1 MFIEDLIC
9 KLNIHCSTNSYDTNL
24 VDSFTNQIYR
34 GLGFTEKQSVLAVR
48 ILKRY
53 AKNLSM
59 AISTDVLP
67 FLENPTYK
75 YAIRKVNVFTKK
87 ISVIDHH
94 TFKRVIRVEFP
105 YNQER
110 VDHIRKNRDELG
122 HANWDPD
129 EKAWLFSLDER
140 NIQFLSLFV
149 KNEQF
154 EVDDEVAGYLQQV
167 NEIVGNIENYIPM
180 VTIEN
185 GLPKY
190 RNQSH
195 FVPEMTSNDV
205 VSALFEARK
214 AGIFTW
220 DENVNQY
227 LDSINLDPVVMKFL
241 TNESYKHMEV
251 DSTTTSIQ
259 CLTDIVKYTQPTL
272 FVIPGGSETAK
283 TKMIYNFLTSAGFT
297 SDEMSVM
304 FRLSNKDGKDFNDF
318 VKNCGLNNPI
328 TDKTKFVFVSIK
340 MPKPVIKSKMKF
352 NSVISL
358 GRSNVHYTIR
368 EYFKNCPNLI
378 YYCEPNKQKEFNF
391 GNL

>member
-1 MFIEDLIC
+1 MYIEDLIV
-9 KLNIHCSTNSYDTNL
+9 KLTAYCNINSYDTNL
-24 VDSFTNQIYR
+24 VDSFTNQIFR
-34 GLGFTEKQSVLAVR
+34 GSGFTEKQSILAVR

-53 AKNLSM
+53 SKNFSAALGTD
-59 AISTDVLP
+59 ISQ
-67 FLENPTYK
+67 FLENPNFKFT
-75 YAIRKVNVFTKK
+75 IRKVNAVVKQ
-87 ISVIDHH
+87 ISVIDHN
-94 TFKRVIRVEFP
+94 TYGRAIKVEFP

-110 VDHIRKNRDELG
+110 VDSIRKSRDTLG
-122 HANWDPD
+122 YANWDG
-129 EKAWLFSLDER
+129 EQKAWIFSLDER
-140 NIQFLSLFV
+140 NIQFLSNFLNTDHFDIDDEFKSYLKQVSEIV
-149 KNEQF
+149 KN
-154 EVDDEVAGYLQQV
+154 V
-167 NEIVGNIENYIPM
+167 ENHVPM

-190 RNQSH
+190 QNQSR

-220 DENVNQY
+220 DEKVTQY
-227 LDSINLDPVVMKFL
+227 LDELNLDPIVRTFL
-241 TNESYKHMEV
+241 SNENPDHLEI
-251 DSTTTSIQ
+251 DSTTTPVQ

-283 TKMIYNFLTSAGFT
+283 TKMIYNFLTKIGYS

-304 FRLSNKDGKDFNDF
+304 FRLPTSEGREFNEF
-318 VKNCGLNNPI
+318 VRNCGLNNPI
-328 TDKTKFVFVSIK
+328 SEKTRFVFVSIK
-340 MPKPVIKSKMKF
+340 LPKPVIKSKMKF

-368 EYFKNCPNLI
+368 EFFKNRENLI